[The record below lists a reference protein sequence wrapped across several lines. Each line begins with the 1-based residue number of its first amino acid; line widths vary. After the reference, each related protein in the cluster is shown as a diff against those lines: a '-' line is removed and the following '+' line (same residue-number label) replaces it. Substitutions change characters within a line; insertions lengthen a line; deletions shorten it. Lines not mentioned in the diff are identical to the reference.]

1 MENRTIEYGKLSIDP
16 VKNPAVLDTGTW
28 DSEEAG
34 SAVGRLTDAFWL
46 EADDQTSSGARESG
60 VEIVEA
66 SRTHRQGCNWAL
78 LRLPGGQ
85 RALVSTGNGA
95 ITAGPA
101 EPFHAKKTSD
111 GIRIAC
117 YETKDSVLDWYCR
130 TIDPA
135 SGPRPMGATP
145 RLGIGCRMSTAV
157 WPGIWN
163 AMSSGGFAT
172 NAIQNSLRELNLLE
186 DLRVGNPP
194 RSNYQF
200 SFGQVQEG
208 HTGSSFEGLWTE
220 GVLSAI
226 ASGRWPRYGAD
237 ADHIMVKRAA
247 DGLDRAKKIIDAARY
262 YSFYTLDVSDLLD
275 YEALSRGGYT
285 GLEQA
290 MPDESERRS
299 VISYHRLGRSIGGVE
314 YRPTEEELSGL
325 YGKYGVALDAVIE
338 LRDHLRSLKGDV
350 GFDLELS
357 IDENP
362 PEVMTCDN
370 RTSDTELLF
379 LLLESERRGLEL
391 THVAPN
397 LGVEKGV
404 DYRCPEG
411 LAELEERLRRQNR
424 IAAQFGVMID
434 CHSGDDLSPRT
445 RQVIGRATDGHI
457 HFKVSPSLQVLF
469 GQVLFD
475 LHPDTFETWWDDAVA
490 YAKREAEAGSSIAS
504 ESLRTL
510 ASGDGRPDPGKA
522 VFHHFNFA
530 TLGRRD
536 EDNTFLSRQWF
547 YGLPADVYSE
557 YTVRLG
563 KFLVDISSDVFG
575 REEGS

>member
-1 MENRTIEYGKLSIDP
+1 MKGSMVEYGKLKVDP

-28 DSEEAG
+28 DTAAAASDL
-34 SAVGRLTDAFWL
+34 GRLEDTFWL
-46 EADDQTSSGARESG
+46 DVANQSTEAATQNG
-60 VEIVEA
+60 VEIVDA
-66 SRTHRQGCNWAL
+66 SRIHRHGREWAL

-85 RALVSTGNGA
+85 RAFVSAGKGDIDANTA
-95 ITAGPA
+95 LEPLYTRKTAGGIGIA
-101 EPFHAKKTSD
+101 CFATSD
-111 GIRIAC
+111 RL
-117 YETKDSVLDWYCR
+117 LDWYCR
-130 TIDPA
+130 TINPA
-135 SGPRPMGATP
+135 SGPRPLGATP

-157 WPGIWN
+157 WPGVWN
-163 AMSSGGFAT
+163 AMSAGGFAA

-186 DLRVGNPP
+186 DLRAGSPP

-247 DGLDRAKKIIDAARY
+247 DGLERAKKIIDAARY

-275 YEALSRGGYT
+275 YDALSRGGQA

-290 MPDESERRS
+290 IPDELDRRS
-299 VISYHRLGRSIGGVE
+299 AITYHRLGRKIGGVD
-314 YRPTEEELSGL
+314 YRPSEEELAGL
-325 YGKYGVALDAVIE
+325 YGKYGRALNAVIE
-338 LRDHLRSLKGDV
+338 LQDHLRSLKAGV

-370 RTSDTELLF
+370 RTSDIELIF

-391 THVAPN
+391 SHVAPN
-397 LGVEKGV
+397 LGVEKGM

-411 LAELEERLRRQNR
+411 LVELEDRLRRQNR
-424 IAAQFGVMID
+424 IVEQFGVMID
-434 CHSGDDLSPRT
+434 CHSGDDLSQRT

-490 YAKREAEAGSSIAS
+490 YAQREAEAGSPIAD
-504 ESLRTL
+504 ESLRKLGT
-510 ASGDGRPDPGKA
+510 GDGRPDPRKA

-536 EDNTFLSRQWF
+536 EENKFLTRDWF
-547 YGLPADVYSE
+547 YELPSDVYSE

-563 KFLVDISSDVFG
+563 KFLVDISYDVFA
-575 REEGS
+575 R